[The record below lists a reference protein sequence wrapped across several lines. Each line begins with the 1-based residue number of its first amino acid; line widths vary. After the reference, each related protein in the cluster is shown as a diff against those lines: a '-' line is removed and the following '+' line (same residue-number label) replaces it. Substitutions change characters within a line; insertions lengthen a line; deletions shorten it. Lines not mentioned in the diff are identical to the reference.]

1 MSVFRNNR
9 DYMFFKILL
18 WFLCKMQ
25 EKKPYE
31 NRSEQSRNSQVYK
44 DNGAKSNGKR
54 VRFLLFHSGTE
65 S

>member
-1 MSVFRNNR
+1 
-9 DYMFFKILL
+9 MFFKIVL